1 MIRVEQRPSESRD
14 PNRRERGR
22 RRRPLLEPFD
32 EHEQGDDHDPAA
44 DAEERAEEAGHH
56 ADQDEPH
63 PANILGAVA
72 SGLLDRLREA
82 PERAGIL
89 LDVDGVLAP
98 IVARPED
105 AMVPAETRREL
116 ERLRDRYSV
125 VGVVSGRTSDD
136 AERIVGVAGL
146 VYLGSHGLELAPDAK
161 HWQDTIHEFAAGVDW
176 PVEDKGLTVSF
187 HYRLAPDQRAA
198 RAELEEV
205 ASRARAAGLKARF
218 GRKVLELLPP
228 ITANKGTAVKSLLE
242 ERGLQRAL
250 YAGDDTTDL
259 DGFAA
264 VAELELGVRVAVA
277 SPEGPSTLR
286 DAADVVVASPAD
298 LLDLLRQL

>member
-1 MIRVEQRPSESRD
+1 
-14 PNRRERGR
+14 
-22 RRRPLLEPFD
+22 
-32 EHEQGDDHDPAA
+32 
-44 DAEERAEEAGHH
+44 
-56 ADQDEPH
+56 
-63 PANILGAVA
+63 VA
-72 SGLLDRLREA
+72 SGLLARLREA
-82 PERAGIL
+82 PDRAAIL

-105 AMVPAETRREL
+105 AAVPGETRLEL
-116 ERLRDRYSV
+116 ERLRDRYAV
-125 VGVVSGRTSDD
+125 VACVSGRTSDD
-136 AERIVGVAGL
+136 AERIVGVPGL
-146 VYLGSHGLELAPDAK
+146 VYLGSHGLELAPDAM
-161 HWQDTIHEFAAGVDW
+161 HWQETLRDFAAGVDW

-187 HYRLAPDQRAA
+187 HYRLAADQQAA

-242 ERGLQRAL
+242 ERGLHRAL

-264 VAELELGVRVAVA
+264 VADLELGVRVAVA
-277 SPEGPSTLR
+277 SPEGPSALR
-286 DAADVVVASPAD
+286 DAADLVVASPTE
-298 LLDLLRQL
+298 LLDLLRGL

>member
-1 MIRVEQRPSESRD
+1 
-14 PNRRERGR
+14 
-22 RRRPLLEPFD
+22 
-32 EHEQGDDHDPAA
+32 
-44 DAEERAEEAGHH
+44 
-56 ADQDEPH
+56 
-63 PANILGAVA
+63 VA
-72 SGLLDRLREA
+72 SGLLARLREA
-82 PERAGIL
+82 PDRAAIL

-105 AMVPAETRREL
+105 AAVPGETRLEL
-116 ERLRDRYSV
+116 ERLRDRYAV
-125 VGVVSGRTSDD
+125 VACVSGRTSDD
-136 AERIVGVAGL
+136 AERIVGVPGL
-146 VYLGSHGLELAPDAK
+146 VYLGSHGLELAPDAM
-161 HWQDTIHEFAAGVDW
+161 HWQETLRDFAAGVDW

-187 HYRLAPDQRAA
+187 HYRLAADQQAA

-242 ERGLQRAL
+242 ERGLHRAL

-264 VAELELGVRVAVA
+264 VADLDLGVRVAVA
-277 SPEGPSTLR
+277 SPEGPSALR
-286 DAADVVVASPAD
+286 DAADLVVASPAE
-298 LLDLLRQL
+298 LLDLLRGL

>member
-1 MIRVEQRPSESRD
+1 M
-14 PNRRERGR
+14 
-22 RRRPLLEPFD
+22 
-32 EHEQGDDHDPAA
+32 
-44 DAEERAEEAGHH
+44 
-56 ADQDEPH
+56 
-63 PANILGAVA
+63 A
-72 SGLLDRLREA
+72 SGLLARLREA
-82 PERAGIL
+82 PDRAAIL

-105 AMVPAETRREL
+105 AAVPGETRVEL
-116 ERLRDRYSV
+116 ERLRDRYAV
-125 VGVVSGRTSDD
+125 VACVSGRTSDD
-136 AERIVGVAGL
+136 AERIVGVPGL

-161 HWQDTIHEFAAGVDW
+161 HWEETLRDFAAGVDW

-187 HYRLAPDQRAA
+187 HYRRAADQQAA

-205 ASRARAAGLKARF
+205 ASQARAAGLKARF

-242 ERGLQRAL
+242 ERGLHRAL

-277 SPEGPSTLR
+277 SPEGPVSLR
-286 DAADVVVASPAD
+286 DAADLVVASPAS
-298 LLDLLRQL
+298 LLELLRQL

>member
-1 MIRVEQRPSESRD
+1 
-14 PNRRERGR
+14 
-22 RRRPLLEPFD
+22 
-32 EHEQGDDHDPAA
+32 
-44 DAEERAEEAGHH
+44 
-56 ADQDEPH
+56 
-63 PANILGAVA
+63 VA
-72 SGLLDRLREA
+72 SGLLARLREA
-82 PERAGIL
+82 PDRAAIL

-105 AMVPAETRREL
+105 AAVPGETRVEL
-116 ERLRDRYSV
+116 ERLRDRYAV
-125 VGVVSGRTSDD
+125 VACVSGRTSED
-136 AERIVGVAGL
+136 AERIVGVPGL

-161 HWQDTIHEFAAGVDW
+161 RWEETLRDFAAGVDW

-187 HYRLAPDQRAA
+187 HYRRAADQQAA

-228 ITANKGTAVKSLLE
+228 ITANKGTAVTSLLE
-242 ERGLQRAL
+242 ERGLHRAL

-277 SPEGPSTLR
+277 SPEGPVSLR
-286 DAADVVVASPAD
+286 DAADVVVASPAA
-298 LLDLLRQL
+298 LLELLRQL

>member
-1 MIRVEQRPSESRD
+1 
-14 PNRRERGR
+14 
-22 RRRPLLEPFD
+22 
-32 EHEQGDDHDPAA
+32 
-44 DAEERAEEAGHH
+44 
-56 ADQDEPH
+56 
-63 PANILGAVA
+63 VA
-72 SGLLDRLREA
+72 SGLLALLREA
-82 PERAGIL
+82 PERAAIL

-105 AMVPAETRREL
+105 AAVPGETRLEL
-116 ERLRDRYSV
+116 ERLRDRYAV
-125 VGVVSGRTSDD
+125 VACVSGRTSDD
-136 AERIVGVAGL
+136 AERIVGVPGL

-161 HWQDTIHEFAAGVDW
+161 RWEETLRDFAAGVDW

-187 HYRLAPDQRAA
+187 HYRRAADQQAA

-242 ERGLQRAL
+242 ERGLHRAL

-264 VAELELGVRVAVA
+264 VAELELGVRVAVS
-277 SPEGPSTLR
+277 SPEGPASLR
-286 DAADVVVASPAD
+286 DAADLVVAGPPE
-298 LLDLLRQL
+298 LLDLLRAL

>member
-1 MIRVEQRPSESRD
+1 
-14 PNRRERGR
+14 
-22 RRRPLLEPFD
+22 
-32 EHEQGDDHDPAA
+32 
-44 DAEERAEEAGHH
+44 
-56 ADQDEPH
+56 
-63 PANILGAVA
+63 VA
-72 SGLLDRLREA
+72 SGLLARLREA
-82 PERAGIL
+82 PDRTAIL

-105 AMVPAETRREL
+105 ALVPAETRGEL
-116 ERLRDRYSV
+116 GRLRDRYAV
-125 VGVVSGRTSDD
+125 VACVSGRTSDD
-136 AERIVGVAGL
+136 AARIVGVPGL
-146 VYLGSHGLELAPDAK
+146 VYLGSHGLELAPDAM
-161 HWQDTIHEFAAGVDW
+161 HWQETLRHFAAGVDW

-187 HYRLAPDQRAA
+187 HYRLAADQQAA

-205 ASRARAAGLKARF
+205 ATRARAAGLKARF

-242 ERGLQRAL
+242 ERGLHRAL

-277 SPEGPSTLR
+277 SPEGPASLR
-286 DAADVVVASPAD
+286 DAADVVVASPAE
-298 LLDLLRQL
+298 LLELLRGL